1 MNNQNKKNIF
11 GFTARVLNAV
21 GEAIY
26 YSNNYR
32 TIY

>member
-1 MNNQNKKNIF
+1 MKNMNKKNVL